1 MTGSELVPAD
11 TDDALLLAVLER
23 GKEIDVEVIER
34 IVALKERTDDRAASR
49 SMFEALA
56 SFQKSVPS
64 IPKTKRVEYASRG
77 GRPVSYAYAP
87 LEEIA
92 TAIRAPLFENGLGY
106 TWDSDLTESGAMV
119 CTCTLRHIDG
129 AKLTATFTA
138 PIDTEAKM
146 SGPQRAAAALT
157 YARRQSLVQVL
168 GLTTADDDT
177 DAEEGGLTGETIDH
191 DQRTTL
197 GLYVAESGA
206 DLKKFLDVLG
216 VSSLDEIDAG
226 RYEEALDLLKRKLAS
241 RKLDHTDKEGTK

>member
-34 IVALKERTDDRAASR
+34 IVALKERTDDRAAAR
-49 SMFEALA
+49 SMFDAIA
-56 SFQKSVPS
+56 AFQRGVPP
-64 IPKTKRVEYASRG
+64 IPKTKRVDFAGRKG
-77 GRPVSYAYAP
+77 GRVQYAYAP

-92 TAIRAPLFENGLGY
+92 SAIREALFENGLGY
-106 TWDSDLTESGAMV
+106 TWDSETNDAGV
-119 CTCTLRHIDG
+119 HCTCTLRHRDG

-138 PIDTEAKM
+138 PVDLEAKM

-168 GLTTADDDT
+168 GLTTADEDT
-177 DAEEGGLTGETIDH
+177 DAEDALTGETIDH

-216 VSSLDEIDAG
+216 VDSLDGIDAA

-241 RKLDHTDKEGTK
+241 KNLDHTDKEVTE

>member
-1 MTGSELVPAD
+1 MYDAIARFQSKCPA
-11 TDDALLLAVLER
+11 
-23 GKEIDVEVIER
+23 
-34 IVALKERTDDRAASR
+34 
-49 SMFEALA
+49 
-56 SFQKSVPS
+56 
-64 IPKTKRVEYASRG
+64 IPKTRRVEFPSRKG
-77 GRPVSYAYAP
+77 GTVSYSYAP

-92 TAIRAPLFENGLGY
+92 AVIREPLFENGLGY
-106 TWDSDLTESGAMV
+106 TWDSETTDAGV
-119 CTCTLRHIDG
+119 CCTCTLRHRDG

-138 PIDTEAKM
+138 PVDTEAKM

-177 DAEEGGLTGETIDH
+177 DAEDALTGETIDH

-216 VSSLDEIDAG
+216 VDSLDSIDAA

-241 RKLDHTDKEGTK
+241 KKLDHTDKEGTK